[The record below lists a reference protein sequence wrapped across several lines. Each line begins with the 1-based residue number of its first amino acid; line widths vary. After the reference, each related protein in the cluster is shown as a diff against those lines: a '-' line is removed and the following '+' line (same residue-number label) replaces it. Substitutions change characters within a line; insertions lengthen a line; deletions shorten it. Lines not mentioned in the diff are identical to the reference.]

1 MKIMDFFCF
10 KNVQGNEKEFVKES
24 EQLFFLYFFHLPIG
38 QEIWQLRISHVVLDE
53 VASNFDSRDSKVAK
67 YNC

>member
-1 MKIMDFFCF
+1 MGIMDFFVL
-10 KNVQGNEKEFVKES
+10 KMSKAMKKKSLKGS

-38 QEIWQLRISHVVLDE
+38 QEIWQLRISHVVIDE
-53 VASNFDSRDSKVAK
+53 VASNFDSCDSKVAK

>member
-1 MKIMDFFCF
+1 MKKNSLKSPNSYFFCI
-10 KNVQGNEKEFVKES
+10 
-24 EQLFFLYFFHLPIG
+24 FFHLPIG